1 MSESLKRVFYGSSII
16 LLLAACFLT
25 GGIQSPLR
33 FAYFPLIVLLAFR
46 IGFNPVLRAGF
57 TFSILFV
64 LLVIF
69 DRPPLRQLTDLTAEV
84 FSFFLVSL
92 AAAFVVRILEKERER
107 SENAIATFHNLSDGL
122 KHRTM
127 NLQTTLEALSK
138 AHKQLQETDR
148 AKSRFLANVSHELR
162 TPLSSIRSYS
172 EILLNYD
179 DIDSET
185 RQEFIRIINQES
197 EQMTSLVN
205 ENLDLMRI
213 ESGKLELNISQVSP
227 TDLLAGGVKV
237 VAPLASEKNIPLVIE
252 VSPDIPAIRG
262 DQQQLTQVLVN
273 LLNNAIKFTSEG
285 RITAGARLKGE
296 DVEFFVADTGEGIF
310 PEEKEIIFQEYYRI
324 SDGVSTRPRGSGL
337 GLSIA
342 RRIVEY
348 HGGTIRVDSAP
359 GKGSTF
365 YFTLPLAM
373 GEAQPSAD
381 EAPKGIVV
389 ELGKYGPV
397 LVLSEG
403 IAVRQALRKR
413 LEQLGYQTMGA
424 DTPRRCMEIAA
435 GIRPGLIISDISE
448 RGDDFLELESW
459 ARGAGVEVMLTT
471 LYISPVSGDLCLAIN
486 GYLDKPFDRYQI
498 VALVERF
505 LTHKGRFFVV
515 TPVAD
520 EARHLQVLLGAEG
533 YGVNIYVGGEEAMKA
548 SKGFPPDGVIIGSFP
563 RHGLEDLI
571 VALKGMSQFKSVPFF
586 LVQGGGGGR
595 YAAAVTL
602 DAAAATRK
610 NGGEGISSLIMAVE
624 NAYAKKWGK
633 NTISG
638 GFRHATGFT
647 GSFSGEG
654 VGDTV

>member
-1 MSESLKRVFYGSSII
+1 MSENLKKGLCAASI
-16 LLLAACFLT
+16 LLLLVACFLT
-25 GGIQSPLR
+25 GGSQSPLR
-33 FAYFPLIVLLAFR
+33 FAYFPLIVLFAFR
-46 IGFNPVLRAGF
+46 VGFDLVLRAGF
-57 TFSILFV
+57 AFSILFV

-69 DRPPLRQLTDLTAEV
+69 DRPPMRQLADLSAEV
-84 FSFFLVSL
+84 FSFFLVTL

-138 AHKQLQETDR
+138 AHRQLQETDR

-179 DIDSET
+179 DIDRET

-213 ESGKLELNISQVSP
+213 EAGKLELNISQVNP
-227 TDLLAGGVKV
+227 TDLLAGSVKV
-237 VAPLASEKNIPLVIE
+237 VAPLANEKSIPLVIE
-252 VSPDIPAIRG
+252 VAPDIPAIRG

-285 RITAGARLKGE
+285 RITAGARPRGE
-296 DVEFFVADTGEGIF
+296 IVEFFVADTGEGIF

-324 SDGVSTRPRGSGL
+324 SEGISTRPRGSGL

-348 HGGTIRVDSAP
+348 HGGEIRVDSSP

-365 YFTLPLAM
+365 YFTIPLAS
-373 GEAQPSAD
+373 GEGMPIAD
-381 EAPKGIVV
+381 EVTRGTAV
-389 ELGKYGPV
+389 EFGKYGPV
-397 LVLSEG
+397 LVLSES

-424 DTPRRCMEIAA
+424 DTPKRCMEIAA
-435 GIRPGLIISDISE
+435 GVRPGLIISDIAE
-448 RGDDFLELESW
+448 RGDDFLELENW

-471 LYISPVSGDLCLAIN
+471 LYISPVSGELCLALN
-486 GYLDKPFDRYQI
+486 SYLDKPFDRGQI
-498 VALVERF
+498 VSLFERF
-505 LTHKGRFFVV
+505 PRNRGKFFVI
-515 TPVAD
+515 TPVMD

-533 YGVNIYVGGEEAMKA
+533 FEVNIYVGGEEALKA
-548 SKGFPPDGVIIGSFP
+548 SRGSPPDGVIIGSLP
-563 RHGLEDLI
+563 RQGLEDLI
-571 VALKGMSQFKSVPFF
+571 VALKGTLQFKSIPFF
-586 LVQGGGGGR
+586 LVQGGGSGR
-595 YAAAVTL
+595 YAKAVTL
-602 DAAAATRK
+602 DSGGAARK
-610 NGGEGISSLIMAVE
+610 NSGEGISPLIRAVE
-624 NAYAKKWGK
+624 NAYAKKWG
-633 NTISG
+633 NNSTG
-638 GFRHATGFT
+638 GFRYAEGLA
-647 GSFSGEG
+647 GSFPGEG
-654 VGDTV
+654 VGDSV

>member
-1 MSESLKRVFYGSSII
+1 MSEYMKRVLYAASII
-16 LLLAACFLT
+16 LLLAVCFLT
-25 GGIQSPLR
+25 GGSQSPFR

-46 IGFNPVLRAGF
+46 IGFSLVLRAGF

-69 DRPPLRQLTDLTAEV
+69 DRPAMRQLGDLMAEA
-84 FSFFLVSL
+84 FSFFLVTT
-92 AAAFVVRILEKERER
+92 AVAFVVRTLEKERER

-179 DIDSET
+179 DIDCGT

-205 ENLDLMRI
+205 ENLDLMRM
-213 ESGKLELNISQVSP
+213 EAGKLELNISHISP
-227 TDLLAGGVKV
+227 ADLLAGSVNV
-237 VAPLASEKNIPLVIE
+237 VAPLANEKNLPLVVE
-252 VSPDIPAIRG
+252 VPPGTPAIRG

-273 LLNNAIKFTSEG
+273 LLNNAVKFTAEG
-285 RITAGARLKGE
+285 RITAGACPKGE
-296 DVEFFVADTGEGIF
+296 SVEFFVTDTGEGIF

-324 SDGVSTRPRGSGL
+324 SESVSTRPRGSGL

-348 HGGTIRVDSAP
+348 HGGRLLVDSTP
-359 GKGSTF
+359 GAGSTF
-365 YFTLPLAM
+365 YFSVPVATEEVRTA
-373 GEAQPSAD
+373 AD
-381 EAPKGIVV
+381 ECIQATDADFGM
-389 ELGKYGPV
+389 YGPV
-397 LVLSEG
+397 LVLSES
-403 IAVRQALRKR
+403 IVVRQSLRKR

-424 DTPRRCMEIAA
+424 DTSRRCLEIAA
-435 GIRPGLIISDISE
+435 RVRPGLIISDSTE
-448 RGDDFLELESW
+448 RGGDLLELENW
-459 ARGAGVEVMLTT
+459 ARGAGTEVMLTT
-471 LYISPVSGDLCLAIN
+471 LCISPASGELCLAMN

-498 VALVERF
+498 VTLFERF
-505 LTHKGRFFVV
+505 HKNRGHFFIV
-515 TPVAD
+515 TPMMD

-533 YGVNIYVGGEEAMKA
+533 YGVSIYMGGEEAVKA
-548 SKGFPPDGVIIGSFP
+548 SQGSPPDGVIIGSFS
-563 RHGLEDLI
+563 RQGLEDL
-571 VALKGMSQFKSVPFF
+571 VAALKGAPQFKSIPFF

-595 YAAAVTL
+595 YATAVIN
-602 DAAAATRK
+602 DAAPRK
-610 NGGEGISSLIMAVE
+610 NGGEGLSPLIMAVE
-624 NAYAKKWGK
+624 KAYAKKWGK
-633 NTISG
+633 NTSGG
-638 GFRHATGFT
+638 GFRHAKDLA
-647 GSFSGEG
+647 GSFPKEG
-654 VGDTV
+654 VRDSG